1 MTTIRRFANDESGAT
16 AIEYVL
22 IAGAMGLALIATM
35 PYLGGIIQ
43 DKLSSIAGHISS
55 GS

>member
-1 MTTIRRFANDESGAT
+1 MYSIRRFAQDENGAT

-35 PYLGGIIQ
+35 PYLGSIVQ

-55 GS
+55 SS